1 MFPPATAELAAAVA
15 PAEAGQLAADG
26 NFTLTLYKG
35 IVSKL
40 RVLHFLEAGKH
51 VCNLQVLR
59 LTYHIIERR
68 H

>member
-1 MFPPATAELAAAVA
+1 MFSPAGAELAAAVA

-35 IVSKL
+35 VVSKL

-59 LTYHIIERR
+59 LTYHIVERR